1 LTLAILTI
9 SCPGRTSVFTVVAK
23 APMRHGRLR
32 RLVAA
37 TVTVALAA
45 GCAGEQSVDESIDL
59 AKLDVGTF
67 PTTPRA
73 VPDQPSPQE
82 ATLLESIRMADAV
95 ADSSQF
101 DSMLLY
107 VWRADPIPN
116 AASLLPLLGEAG
128 KGVLDQ
134 HGWLAGYR
142 AGFADRPPPAES
154 APPEPYVGL
163 SITLLRFPNDDA
175 ARTAAASLET
185 TNWKDLAKTVAV
197 PLPKHPDVVAR
208 YTPGNG
214 AVLADTAMGP
224 FVVHLMIDAPPA
236 EVETHIGDLDPVV
249 DAQRKLLQDFRPTPP
264 ESIPALPR
272 DPDGLL
278 SRMVSTD
285 PAHPTP
291 VSARFG
297 VYGPTGAL
305 HFQPS
310 TFRKDK
316 LYEKWGVDR
325 LTVSGAQNLY
335 RLRDHKS
342 ALEMLAEFTAEASG
356 REHEIDA
363 DPNVPDERCFQVNNS
378 PSNAFVCRIVFEN
391 FYTSLHSDTATS
403 AKQKSAAQ
411 YALLAAD
418 T

>member
-1 LTLAILTI
+1 
-9 SCPGRTSVFTVVAK
+9 VFTVVVRARI
-23 APMRHGRLR
+23 ANAWLR
-32 RLVAA
+32 WLTGATAVAMI
-37 TVTVALAA
+37 VV
-45 GCAGEQSVDESIDL
+45 GCASEESAGDSIDL
-59 AKLDVGTF
+59 AKLDVGSF

-73 VPDQPSPQE
+73 VPGRPSAQE
-82 ATLLESIRMADAV
+82 ATLLEGIRMADAV

-101 DSMLLY
+101 ESSLVY
-107 VWRADPIPN
+107 GWRADPIPD
-116 AASLLPLLGEAG
+116 AASLVPLLGEAG

-142 AGFADRPPPAES
+142 AGFADRPPPADG
-154 APPEPYVGL
+154 APPQPFVGL

-175 ARTAAASLET
+175 ARAAAAALEA
-185 TNWKDLAKTVAV
+185 TNWKDLGKTIAV
-197 PLPKHPDVVAR
+197 PLPKHPDVTAR

-214 AVLADTAMGP
+214 AVLADTAIGP
-224 FVVHLMIDAPPA
+224 FVVHLMVDAPPA
-236 EVETHIGDLDPVV
+236 GVETHVGDFDPLV
-249 DAQRKLLQDFRPTPP
+249 DAQRKLLQGFRPTPV
-264 ESIPALPR
+264 EAMPALPR

-291 VSARFG
+291 VSAKFA

-305 HFQPS
+305 HFQPP

-325 LTVSGAQNLY
+325 LAVSGTQNLY
-335 RLRDHKS
+335 RLGDHKS
-342 ALEMLAEFTAEASG
+342 ALEMLAEFTAEASR

-363 DPNVPDERCFQVNNS
+363 DPSVPDERCFQTNNS

-391 FYTSLHSDTATS
+391 FYTSLRADTAIS

-411 YALLAAD
+411 YALLAASK
-418 T
+418 

>member
-1 LTLAILTI
+1 M
-9 SCPGRTSVFTVVAK
+9 FTVVVTALASHPK
-23 APMRHGRLR
+23 LR
-32 RLVAA
+32 QVIAAVGVA
-37 TVTVALAA
+37 VLAA
-45 GCAGEQSVDESIDL
+45 GCANEESASESIDL
-59 AKLDVGTF
+59 AKLDVGSF
-67 PTTPRA
+67 PTTPRP
-73 VPDQPSPQE
+73 VPSQPSAQE
-82 ATLLESIRMADAV
+82 ATLLEGIRMAEAV

-107 VWRADPIPN
+107 GWRADPIPD

-134 HGWLAGYR
+134 NGWLAGYR
-142 AGFADRPPPAES
+142 AGFADRPQPADG
-154 APPEPYVGL
+154 APPQAYVGL
-163 SITLLRFPNDDA
+163 SITLLRFPNDEA
-175 ARTAAASLET
+175 ARAAAAALDV
-185 TNWKDLAKTVAV
+185 TNWKDLARTIAV
-197 PLPKHPDVVAR
+197 PLPKHPEVVAR

-214 AVLADTAMGP
+214 SVLADTAIGP
-224 FVVHLMIDAPPA
+224 FVVHLMIDAPPP
-236 EVETHIGDLDPVV
+236 EVAAHVVDLDPVV
-249 DAQRKLLQDFRPTPP
+249 DAEHKLLQNFLPTPADA
-264 ESIPALPR
+264 IPTLPR

-291 VSARFG
+291 VSARFA

-305 HFQPS
+305 HVQPP

-325 LTVSGAQNLY
+325 LAVAGAQNLY

-342 ALEMLAEFTAEASG
+342 ALEMLGEFTAEASG

-363 DPNVPDERCFQVNNS
+363 DPNVPGERCFQINNS
-378 PSNAFVCRIVFEN
+378 ASNAFVCRIVSEN
-391 FYTSLHSDTATS
+391 FYTSLRADTAIS

-411 YALLAAD
+411 YALLAAG
-418 T
+418 